1 MASEKHLDFLQ
12 AAITRMAGN
21 SFQTKA
27 WSVAVASATVAFA
40 AAKDSDPRAAVLG
53 VVPIIAFWALDAYY
67 LALER
72 LFRDKYNSVRMLA
85 TPSDFD
91 MSPGPV
97 TAALVLKAG
106 VRPAVWVLHLPM
118 VVLVGL
124 VTLKG
129 CCW

>member
-21 SFQTKA
+21 SFQMKA
-27 WSVAVASATVAFA
+27 WSVAVASATVAIA
-40 AAKDSDPRAAVLG
+40 AAKDSNPRAAVLG
-53 VVPIIAFWALDAYY
+53 VVPIVAFWALDAYY
-67 LALER
+67 LALEG
-72 LFRDKYNSVRMLA
+72 LFRTKYDNVRVLD

-91 MSPGPV
+91 MSPGAV
-97 TAALVLKAG
+97 TVALVLEAG

-124 VTLKG
+124 VALKG

>member
-12 AAITRMAGN
+12 AAITRMAGH
-21 SFQTKA
+21 SFQMKA

-40 AAKDSDPRAAVLG
+40 AAKDSNPRVAVLG
-53 VVPIIAFWALDAYY
+53 VVPIVAFWALDAYY
-67 LALER
+67 LALEG
-72 LFRDKYNSVRMLA
+72 LFRTKYDSVRVLA

-91 MSPGPV
+91 LSPGAV
-97 TAALVLKAG
+97 TAPLVLKAG
-106 VRPAVWVLHLPM
+106 LRPAVWVLHLPM
-118 VVLVGL
+118 IVLVGL